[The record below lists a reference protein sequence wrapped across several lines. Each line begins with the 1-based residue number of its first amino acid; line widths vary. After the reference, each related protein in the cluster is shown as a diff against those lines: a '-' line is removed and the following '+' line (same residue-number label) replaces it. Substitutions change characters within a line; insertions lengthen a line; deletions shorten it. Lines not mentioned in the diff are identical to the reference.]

1 MLRSLKLQ
9 THLFRELCSLPSHRD
24 FKMHLIFAGY
34 GCQISDMINLPIIIL
49 IPRKK
54 RVDFVPKNFGRDFNS
69 ADVNLDN
76 WRDFPY
82 NLHTFQNVAELIPVQ
97 IIEGSEN
104 FVLPKQLDS
113 TLLSR
118 EYRIAGK
125 MQSGTEFLQ
134 ESYTDALLIAKKGTI
149 VSEYYE
155 NGMSLFSPHLAFSV
169 SKSITG
175 IVAGIVL
182 KEFGVDADSKISS
195 VIDGTEGG
203 AYEEATIRNLLDMT
217 VSVDFDESY
226 ASKEGVYARYRQAML
241 WMSRAEGSAYVNE
254 NLEKFILA
262 LPKGAEDHGY
272 RFAYKSPNVDLLG
285 LVLAKISGLPV
296 PQLISQKLWVPA
308 GCRSATITIDSKEMA
323 RTAGGVSCSIHDLAL
338 IGELMRR
345 GGNINGKSVLD
356 PAWVNDT
363 KHDGDTEVWER
374 GEFFDSFSKGSYRN
388 LWYSIGEGDICAIGI
403 HGQWIYINP
412 AKEVVIV
419 KLSCQ
424 PKADDDELDRKSLDF
439 FRGICQGL

>member
-1 MLRSLKLQ
+1 
-9 THLFRELCSLPSHRD
+9 
-24 FKMHLIFAGY
+24 
-34 GCQISDMINLPIIIL
+34 MINPN
-49 IPRKK
+49 PRKK
-54 RVDFVPKNFGRDFNS
+54 RVDFVPKIIGKDFSS
-69 ADVNLDN
+69 ADINLDN
-76 WRDFPY
+76 WKDFPY
-82 NLHTFQNVAELIPVQ
+82 SSHTFQNVGQLIPEHV
-97 IIEGSEN
+97 IEGSDDV
-104 FVLPKQLDS
+104 VLPEHLDT

-118 EYRIAGK
+118 EYLIAGK
-125 MQSGTEFLQ
+125 MQIGAEFLQ
-134 ESYTDALLIAKKGTI
+134 ESYTDGVLVIKSGT
-149 VSEYYE
+149 VVGEYYA
-155 NGMSLFSPHLAFSV
+155 NDMNLFSPHLIFSV

-182 KEFGVDADSKISS
+182 KEFGIDADSKVSS
-195 VIDGTEGG
+195 IIDGTEGG
-203 AYEEATIRNLLDMT
+203 AYKDATIRNLLDMT

-241 WMSRAEGSAYVNE
+241 WMSRAEDSEFANE
-254 NLEKFILA
+254 NLEKFVLA

-272 RFAYKSPNVDLLG
+272 RFEYKSPNVDLLG

-296 PQLISQKLWVPA
+296 PQLISQKLWLPA

-338 IGELMRR
+338 IGELMRK

-424 PKADDDELDRKSLDF
+424 PKADDDDLDRKSLDF